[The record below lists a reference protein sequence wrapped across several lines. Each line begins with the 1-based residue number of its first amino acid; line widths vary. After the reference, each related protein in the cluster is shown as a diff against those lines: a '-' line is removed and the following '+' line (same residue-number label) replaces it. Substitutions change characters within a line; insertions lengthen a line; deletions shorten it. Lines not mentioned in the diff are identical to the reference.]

1 LCNLKQAL
9 HAKIFGLQGLFLRGN
24 DMKKYILLGTLIVF
38 LSIGSNL
45 FADPPVCPP
54 FEGFYI
60 ETVTDVTVFGDLS
73 ETENFEWRWNNDWC
87 QDATND
93 AMDGLDPD
101 ESVAR
106 ITYSEEF
113 DSFNRLGGS
122 VDSENYSRGDPISEE
137 PTTFT
142 KTFVADSHVLNGDNN
157 VTVEKDI
164 GYQSDGGA
172 GSQAALKEVV
182 SVEIVSA
189 GGALQGATPLFA
201 GVLALCPWAT
211 SLDTDWSATNMG
223 VAMGGRFHVPSQL
236 ANGDPGYITFA
247 SDTGANATEDI
258 TVHYDV
264 TADGKGVIET
274 EMIARLWEGS
284 APATADTPVPALN
297 SVATYEEYI
306 KANGVFAFHKS
317 MSYRPEFQ
325 APSITPVD
333 LTILE

>member
-1 LCNLKQAL
+1 
-9 HAKIFGLQGLFLRGN
+9 
-24 DMKKYILLGTLIVF
+24 MKKYILLGTLIVF

-60 ETVTDVTVFGDLS
+60 ETVTDVTVYGDLS
-73 ETENFEWRWNNDWC
+73 ESEDFEWKWNNDAC
-87 QDATND
+87 MNATND
-93 AMDGLDPD
+93 IGDNALDAQ
-101 ESVAR
+101 ESVGR

-113 DSFNRLGGS
+113 DSFNGLGGS

-164 GYQSDGGA
+164 GYQSDGLA
-172 GSQAALKEVV
+172 GSHADLTEVV
-182 SVEIVSA
+182 SVEVVSA

-211 SLDTDWSATNMG
+211 GLDTDWSATNMG
-223 VAMGGRFHVPSQL
+223 VAMGGRFHIPSQL

-247 SDTGANATEDI
+247 SNTGANATEDI

-284 APATADTPVPALN
+284 SSGTTAATPLN
-297 SVATYEEYI
+297 SRATYEEYI
-306 KANGVFAFHKS
+306 KADGVFAFHKS

>member
-1 LCNLKQAL
+1 
-9 HAKIFGLQGLFLRGN
+9 
-24 DMKKYILLGTLIVF
+24 MKKYILLGTLIVF

-60 ETVTDVTVFGDLS
+60 ETVTDVTVYGDLA
-73 ETENFEWRWNNDWC
+73 EDEDFEWRWNNDAC
-87 QDATND
+87 QGATND
-93 AMDGLDPD
+93 AFNGLAMD

-113 DSFNRLGGS
+113 DSYNGLVGG

-137 PTTFT
+137 PTTLT
-142 KTFVADSHVLNGDNN
+142 KTFIADSHVLNGDNN

-172 GSQAALKEVV
+172 GSLADLTEKA
-182 SVEIVSA
+182 SVEVVSA
-189 GGALQGATPLFA
+189 GGDLTQHTALFQ
-201 GVLALCPWAT
+201 GVLALCPWGINQ
-211 SLDTDWSATNMG
+211 DTTWRATNMG
-223 VAMGGRFHVPSQL
+223 VAMGGRFHIPSQL

-258 TVHYDV
+258 YMHYDV

-284 APATADTPVPALN
+284 APATAGNGMLPALN
-297 SVATYEEYI
+297 SVATYEEYV
-306 KANGVFAFHKS
+306 KADGIFQFHKS
-317 MSYRPEFQ
+317 MNFRPEFA

-333 LTILE
+333 MTILE